1 MFDVGLQE
9 LLVIFVIALLVFGP
23 QRLPEL
29 GRMIGRAL
37 RELRRASD
45 EFRTTVETNLQL
57 NDPDPLAE

>member
-37 RELRRASD
+37 RELPEKRRARRPFSIS
-45 EFRTTVETNLQL
+45 
-57 NDPDPLAE
+57 